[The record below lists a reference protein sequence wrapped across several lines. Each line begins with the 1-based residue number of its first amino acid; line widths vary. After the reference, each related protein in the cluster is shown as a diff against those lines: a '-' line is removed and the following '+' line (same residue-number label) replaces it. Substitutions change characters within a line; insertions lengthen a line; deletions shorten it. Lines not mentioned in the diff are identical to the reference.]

1 MNSANPP
8 PTSPPAKPGI
18 VTTLAV
24 LTLVS
29 GIWNIL
35 WAVGLTASVVLGTF
49 FLGIFCAPFTILPAV
64 LGIFEILYAA
74 RLLPDP
80 PQPTQPSL
88 TLAVLQ
94 IMGILLGNILS
105 FIVGILALIFYNDQ
119 SVRKYFAQISAVQH
133 QPPPSV

>member
-1 MNSANPP
+1 MTSADLP
-8 PTSPPAKPGI
+8 PTSVPAKPAL

-49 FLGIFCAPFTILPAV
+49 FFGIFCAPFTILPAV

-80 PQPTQPSL
+80 PQPAQPSL

-94 IMGILLGNILS
+94 IMGILLGNVLS

-119 SVRKYFAQISAVQH
+119 SVRTYFAQISAVHH